1 MGDKLILDLKS
12 LKLLGGGKPESAQTI
27 GVKPAALK
35 EAMKA
40 AISFAESKLGAKMP
54 NLSGDSEDNSNIP
67 NDYVMVEKPQPDL
80 KDGPVLKST
89 LGIVLLF
96 LLVKNIVNW

>member
-1 MGDKLILDLKS
+1 MK
-12 LKLLGGGKPESAQTI
+12 LGGGKPESASAI
-27 GVKPAALK
+27 GNKPEALK

-40 AISFAESKLGAKMP
+40 AITFAESKLGAKMP

>member
-1 MGDKLILDLKS
+1 M
-12 LKLLGGGKPESAQTI
+12 KLLGGGKPESAQTI
-27 GVKPAALK
+27 GVKPVALK

-96 LLVKNIVNW
+96 LMVKKIVNW